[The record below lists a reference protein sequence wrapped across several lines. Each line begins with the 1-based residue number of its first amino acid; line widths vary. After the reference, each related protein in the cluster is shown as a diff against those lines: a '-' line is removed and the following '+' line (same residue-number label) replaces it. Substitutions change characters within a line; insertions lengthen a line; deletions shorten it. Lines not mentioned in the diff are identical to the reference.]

1 MMMFTQVNTDR
12 DLDIRRAIT
21 IDWYQPEH
29 TAGHDSSYMSEFLNA
44 HNAAYTHTAG
54 PYYLSYMIHSPAL
67 HLTEPHSQRSIR
79 GDGTLG
85 LVMPI
90 PTDALAP
97 RSNIKSVRPPAL
109 APLLPPLLLLGGIPH
124 ILALLSRLVLGLVGD
139 ALGLVL
145 ELVAGADSAAGL
157 SRGRLGLGAD
167 LVALRVGDI
176 GGRLVGEELIVSYT
190 QRGSGTI

>member
-1 MMMFTQVNTDR
+1 
-12 DLDIRRAIT
+12 
-21 IDWYQPEH
+21 
-29 TAGHDSSYMSEFLNA
+29 
-44 HNAAYTHTAG
+44 
-54 PYYLSYMIHSPAL
+54 
-67 HLTEPHSQRSIR
+67 
-79 GDGTLG
+79 
-85 LVMPI
+85 MPI